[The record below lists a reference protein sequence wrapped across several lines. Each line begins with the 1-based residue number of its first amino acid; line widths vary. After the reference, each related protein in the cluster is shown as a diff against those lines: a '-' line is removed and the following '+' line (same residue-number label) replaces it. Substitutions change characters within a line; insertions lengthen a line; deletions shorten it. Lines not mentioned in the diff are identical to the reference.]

1 MGLPENGEGLRGRH
15 VALDHEEG
23 RDDGRRARVAE
34 QAVDE
39 DLREC
44 DKVTADKTE
53 VAQERETRPGPNRSA
68 ADNILLHRNWLQI
81 FRMNLRY
88 RTNPGTPLFWL
99 FSDAFAEK
107 LG

>member
-39 DLREC
+39 DLRER

-53 VAQERETRPGPNRSA
+53 VRRNEKQGPDPTGQQLIIFFFIEIGYRS
-68 ADNILLHRNWLQI
+68 
-81 FRMNLRY
+81 
-88 RTNPGTPLFWL
+88 
-99 FSDAFAEK
+99 